1 MAVHVA
7 RRPFTV
13 AEYDRMI
20 ETGILQEHDRVELLD
35 GEILEMS
42 PIGSR
47 HAACVNRL
55 NTLFTRWAGDRAI
68 ISVQNPIR
76 LNDYSE
82 PEPDVA
88 VLKPRDDYY
97 VTAHPTSEEVLLLV
111 EVAETSLEYDR
122 EVKIPRYAA
131 AGIPEV
137 WLLDLQH
144 QLVMVYTQP
153 KGSAYQVT
161 QIVRGGELVQT
172 TILGGFTI
180 RADELLWQ

>member
-1 MAVHVA
+1 MAVQVA
-7 RRPFTV
+7 RRHFTV
-13 AEYDRMI
+13 AEYERMVAA
-20 ETGILQEHDRVELLD
+20 GILQEHDRVELID

-55 NTLFTRWAGDRAI
+55 NTLLTRRGGDAAI

-82 PEPDVA
+82 PEPDIA
-88 VLKPRDDYY
+88 VLKPSDDFYA
-97 VTAHPTSEEVLLLV
+97 TAHPAVEDILLV
-111 EVAETSLEYDR
+111 IEVAETSLEYDR
-122 EVKIPRYAA
+122 EVKIPRYAQ

-137 WLLDLQH
+137 WLLDVQH

-153 KGSAYQVT
+153 KHDAYQVT
-161 QIVRGGELVQT
+161 QVARGAELVKT
-172 TILGGFTI
+172 VMFGGFSA
-180 RADELLWQ
+180 RADEILR